1 MTGSLSFNFKALS
14 LRGEVVDEDDPAVV
28 DDDDEPLPVEE
39 GPAAVAVSLCSA
51 SPSELD
57 SLGPDSKTPVF
68 GLMRI

>member
-28 DDDDEPLPVEE
+28 DDDDDEPLPVEE
-39 GPAAVAVSLCSA
+39 GPAAAVSLCSA

-57 SLGPDSKTPVF
+57 SLGPDAKTPVF

>member
-14 LRGEVVDEDDPAVV
+14 LRGEVVDEDDPAV
-28 DDDDEPLPVEE
+28 DDDDNEPLPAVED
-39 GPAAVAVSLCSA
+39 GAAVAVSLCSA

>member
-28 DDDDEPLPVEE
+28 DDDDDEPLPVEE
-39 GPAAVAVSLCSA
+39 GPAVAVSLCSA